1 MKRLSLYLF
10 LILFTLQTP
19 SQADDIGDF
28 QIEGMSIGDSLL
40 DYISKDKINNS
51 FIPLVYK
58 TNEYKTIILK
68 INNLKTYDSIEITY
82 KTDDPDYSIQM
93 ITGLV
98 FYHNE
103 IEKCR
108 KQKNEVLLEIE
119 NLFDSN
125 NIQIHHQDSKHS
137 YDPSGKSLVLE
148 STFLFKSGDLVDI
161 ECYDWS
167 TEIEKKHTNWRD
179 NFRIS
184 IVDYFFNK
192 WLIEVQ
198 YNQ

>member
-1 MKRLSLYLF
+1 MKKTLIILVLLF
-10 LILFTLQTP
+10 SSSVLAEGI
-19 SQADDIGDF
+19 SDF
-28 QIEGMSIGDSLL
+28 EIEEMSIGDSLL
-40 DYISKDKINNS
+40 DHFSQDKINNS
-51 FIPLVYK
+51 IIPFVYK
-58 TNEYKTIILK
+58 TNEYTTIILE
-68 INNLKTYDSIEITY
+68 INNLKSYDSIEITY
-82 KTDDPDYSIQM
+82 KTDDPDYTIQM
-93 ITGLV
+93 ITGLI

-103 IEKCR
+103 IEKCK

-167 TEIEKKHTNWRD
+167 TEIEKKHTNCHLPEKD
-179 NFRIS
+179 I
-184 IVDYFFNK
+184 
-192 WLIEVQ
+192 LPEQ
-198 YNQ
+198 HTLH

>member
-1 MKRLSLYLF
+1 MKTLLTLF
-10 LILFTLQTP
+10 VLFF
-19 SQADDIGDF
+19 SSSVVAEDISDF
-28 QIEGMSIGDSLL
+28 QIEGMSVGDSLL
-40 DYISKDKINNS
+40 DHFSQDKIDNS
-51 FIPLVYK
+51 IIPFVYK
-58 TNEYKTIILK
+58 TNEYTTIILE
-68 INNLKTYDSIEITY
+68 INNLKSYDSIEITY
-82 KTDDPDYSIQM
+82 KTDDPDYTIQM
-93 ITGLV
+93 ITGLI

-103 IEKCR
+103 IEKCK

-125 NIQIHHQDSKHS
+125 NVKIAHQDNKHA
-137 YDPSGKSLVLE
+137 YDSSGKSLVFKSVFE
-148 STFLFKSGDLVDI
+148 FKSGDLVDI

-198 YNQ
+198 YN